1 MSEVIENIDE
11 VLEEDATSNAA
22 TIAAKPTDVSRS
34 ELMAMMVDYASKAD
48 RIELAQFV
56 ASLPNAAEK
65 TATQDQVYQS
75 TQHASGDAEKNKG
88 SIKSSGKASM
98 PMTSVKEDLAL
109 VFGDSTEL
117 SEEFRDKVSTLFEA
131 AVSTRVNM
139 EVAAL
144 EEAYTERLE
153 EEVGEIYEEMVDNVD
168 KYISYGIA
176 EWIKENQLAIDNN
189 IRTEVAESFMQ
200 GLKSLFDEHYVNI
213 PEDQIDVVEALTAKV
228 AEYEEIINTQEEVNI
243 ELSAIVNEMTIE
255 KAVTEMSEGLT
266 DTQKEKFLKLA
277 EAIEVTDS
285 DEFRKKASIIK
296 ETYFSGKEVKT
307 KVDSLLSEEVEDEPR
322 KAPKIADPE
331 MAMYVN
337 SLSKIVSK
345 EQL

>member
-11 VLEEDATSNAA
+11 VLEEDTANMA
-22 TIAAKPTDVSRS
+22 TIEAKPTDVSRS

-48 RIELAQFV
+48 KIELAQFV

-65 TATQDQVYQS
+65 SDTVEKNWDLVNS
-75 TQHASGDAEKNKG
+75 HASGDAAKNQA
-88 SIKSSGKASM
+88 SIKSAGKASM
-98 PMTSVKEDLAL
+98 PMASVKEDLEL
-109 VFGDSTEL
+109 VFGSTEL
-117 SEEFRDKVSTLFEA
+117 SEEFRDKVATLFEA
-131 AVSTRVNM
+131 AVSTRVGV
-139 EVAAL
+139 ELARI
-144 EEAYTERLE
+144 EEEYSTKLE

-213 PEDQIDVVEALTAKV
+213 PEDQVDVVEALTAHV
-228 AEYEEIINTQEEVNI
+228 AELEEQINKQEEANI
-243 ELSAIVNEMTIE
+243 ELANIVNEMNIE
-255 KAVTEMSEGLT
+255 KTVIEMSEGLT

-296 ETYFSGKEVKT
+296 ETYFSGKDVKT
-307 KVDSLLSEEVEDEPR
+307 KVDSLLSEEVEDEPK

-337 SLSKIVSK
+337 NLSRIVSK
-345 EQL
+345 EQI